1 MVTVILFTGITVYA
15 CYKFYNWVH
24 TFNPY
29 DFATSSLL
37 QLVVKLHTVLLLL
50 IDKTVI
56 KISIKNLIFFL
67 RHAKTGQGKVGIVF
81 IDNTRVDVTEHSKL
95 LIDEFVYDP
104 NTKTGALSL
113 KAN

>member
-1 MVTVILFTGITVYA
+1 M
-15 CYKFYNWVH
+15 
-24 TFNPY
+24 
-29 DFATSSLL
+29 
-37 QLVVKLHTVLLLL
+37 LLL

-56 KISIKNLIFFL
+56 KNIKVKKELDIFSYDTL
-67 RHAKTGQGKVGIVF
+67 KTGQGKVGIVF

-113 KAN
+113 KAKLNKTIVEPPISSIEFSTSNELDCCCRY